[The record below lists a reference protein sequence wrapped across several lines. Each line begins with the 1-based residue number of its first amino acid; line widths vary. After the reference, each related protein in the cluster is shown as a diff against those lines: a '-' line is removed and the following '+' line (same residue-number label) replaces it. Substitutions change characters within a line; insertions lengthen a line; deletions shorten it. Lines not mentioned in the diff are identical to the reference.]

1 MKAWQ
6 VLAIAQRAQT
16 SRSPGTHWTG
26 HPDQEDLEAFALDK
40 ALPEDRLR
48 IEQHLEQCEMCRS
61 GYEEA
66 HAFATRLQD
75 VLRRQGRED
84 QRRAVR
90 YRVRESAIVTLCH
103 PVESEPVIGEIM
115 DVSASGMRIR
125 LPRPIYRSSQVQVQ
139 VEKAVVF
146 GTIRYSRSI
155 ADQKYDV
162 GIATDQV
169 VMPDEP
175 RREQDG
181 ATGKRYIGKPAL
193 KPVEV
198 LLIEDNPGDARLVE
212 LMFEELKA
220 TCRLTIAS
228 DGVQALARLLNPAQP
243 KPNLVL
249 LDLNLP
255 RLSGLEVLKRIR
267 QDRSTESVAVA
278 VLSSSSAPADL
289 QRTTALGIRAYLV
302 KPTSIS
308 DCTELRTKL
317 GALLTETIH

>member
-1 MKAWQ
+1 
-6 VLAIAQRAQT
+6 
-16 SRSPGTHWTG
+16 
-26 HPDQEDLEAFALDK
+26 
-40 ALPEDRLR
+40 
-48 IEQHLEQCEMCRS
+48 
-61 GYEEA
+61 
-66 HAFATRLQD
+66 
-75 VLRRQGRED
+75 
-84 QRRAVR
+84 
-90 YRVRESAIVTLCH
+90 
-103 PVESEPVIGEIM
+103 M

-181 ATGKRYIGKPAL
+181 ATGKRYIGKPVL